1 MSFTFFFLF
10 LLILI
15 ISLNLGFLFVSF
27 HDFSF
32 PRYSSSQPQVSSENS
47 PKFLFLISF
56 FFFPLLLIFTLSFNE
71 DSLMLNSVENIPNI
85 SQWEILPSR
94 LPSFHSFCF
103 PDSLLI
109 EFSLFFTPKDFF
121 QSFHSFNFLPMI
133 SLFLLLLCPLSL
145 VIIIIFLH
153 HDQ

>member
-10 LLILI
+10 LLIFI
-15 ISLNLGFLFVSF
+15 FSLNLGFLFVSF

-32 PRYSSSQPQVSSENS
+32 PRYSSSQPQGSSENS

-85 SQWEILPSR
+85 SQWEILPSKT
-94 LPSFHSFCF
+94 
-103 PDSLLI
+103 SLL
-109 EFSLFFTPKDFF
+109 P
-121 QSFHSFNFLPMI
+121 
-133 SLFLLLLCPLSL
+133 LFLLPRFPPHRNLPFLHPIRLFPILSL
-145 VIIIIFLH
+145 L
-153 HDQ
+153 